1 VKKIIYSVILLAL
14 IIPGAVS
21 AASLKDIIK
30 IGIVDMGKVYAEY
43 AGKNDNARRLREK
56 RARLNRQIREEAAA
70 IRKMESDLKE
80 RMHGTSEGERRRR
93 SAEIEFRKDEV
104 AGMLARG
111 NAELD
116 REEADIVKPM
126 REDIYEAIRFVA
138 NKQGVKIVLDS
149 LYVGFSDIELD
160 MTDAV
165 IARVLLI
172 LSQKKPGQGAQ

>member
-1 VKKIIYSVILLAL
+1 MKRIVYSAIVSALLISGTA
-14 IIPGAVS
+14 S

-43 AGKNDNARRLREK
+43 AEKSDNARKLREK

-70 IRKMESDLKE
+70 IRKMENDLKE
-80 RMHGTSEGERRRR
+80 RMHNTSENERRRR

-104 AGMLARG
+104 ANMLTRG

-165 IARVLLI
+165 LARVRLI
-172 LSQKKPGQGAQ
+172 LAQKQNQGAR

>member
-1 VKKIIYSVILLAL
+1 MKRIIYGALMLAL
-14 IIPGAVS
+14 LVPGAVS

-30 IGIVDMGKVYAEY
+30 IGIVDMGKVYADY
-43 AGKNDNARRLREK
+43 AEKSDDARRLREK
-56 RARLNRQIREEAAA
+56 RAKLNRQIREEAAA
-70 IRKMESDLKE
+70 IRKMENNLKE
-80 RMHGTSEGERRRR
+80 RMHDTSESERRRR

-104 AGMLARG
+104 ANMLARG

-126 REDIYEAIRFVA
+126 REDIFEAIRFVA
-138 NKQGVKIVLDS
+138 NKQGVKIVLDG

-165 IARVLLI
+165 LARVRLI
-172 LSQKKPGQGAQ
+172 LAQKKSNQGAR

>member
-1 VKKIIYSVILLAL
+1 MVYGALLAALL
-14 IIPGAVS
+14 IPAAAS

-43 AGKNDNARRLREK
+43 AEKSDNARRLREK
-56 RARLNRQIREEAAA
+56 RAKLNRQIREEAAA
-70 IRKMESDLKE
+70 IRKMENDLKE
-80 RMHGTSEGERRRR
+80 RMHGASESERRRR

-104 AGMLARG
+104 ANLLARG
-111 NAELD
+111 NADLD

-165 IARVLLI
+165 LARVRLVLA
-172 LSQKKPGQGAQ
+172 QKPNTAAR